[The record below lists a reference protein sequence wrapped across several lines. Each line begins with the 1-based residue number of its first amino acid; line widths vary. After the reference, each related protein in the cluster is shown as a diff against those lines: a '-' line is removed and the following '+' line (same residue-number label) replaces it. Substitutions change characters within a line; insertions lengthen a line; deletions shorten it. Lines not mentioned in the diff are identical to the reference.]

1 MISRSSVAGAS
12 RSQLMFRGMAKP
24 IPSIGY
30 GRQLRADAET
40 VGKKH
45 KAERRETPAGAG
57 MNPRETQAGGSAR
70 DHLSAI
76 EAHIKGRPLDS
87 AFPDYSGC
95 VDPPVSPRGLVRK
108 VTEN

>member
-1 MISRSSVAGAS
+1 
-12 RSQLMFRGMAKP
+12 
-24 IPSIGY
+24 
-30 GRQLRADAET
+30 
-40 VGKKH
+40 
-45 KAERRETPAGAG
+45 

-76 EAHIKGRPLDS
+76 EAHIKGRPLDP

-108 VTEN
+108 VTENMVSPSRRSYAPLPALNRRSRTRRELGSK